1 MPSFGEARDAL
12 LFSLSEIKIIKDKEF
27 LLLHDLNKSKNRDF
41 DYQLFIEVN
50 LQDVSDEHCLS
61 EFRFTKNDRKK
72 LRDALQLPLEII
84 YRLYNNNF
92 ADSGEASC
100 ILLRR
105 QAYPCRY
112 SDIPRFAR
120 PVQQLCMVFNEML
133 DIIDS
138 RWGFL
143 LQDLN
148 QRWLDRLNLKTFAE
162 AVQRKGAF
170 LDNV

>member
-1 MPSFGEARDAL
+1 MLRNCSATLKSTLKNTSNIQCLPLIIIRSLSDEQLLDPVGKSSAMPSFGEARDAL

-41 DYQLFIEVN
+41 EYWLFIEVN

-105 QAYPCRY
+105 
-112 SDIPRFAR
+112 
-120 PVQQLCMVFNEML
+120 
-133 DIIDS
+133 
-138 RWGFL
+138 
-143 LQDLN
+143 
-148 QRWLDRLNLKTFAE
+148 
-162 AVQRKGAF
+162 
-170 LDNV
+170 